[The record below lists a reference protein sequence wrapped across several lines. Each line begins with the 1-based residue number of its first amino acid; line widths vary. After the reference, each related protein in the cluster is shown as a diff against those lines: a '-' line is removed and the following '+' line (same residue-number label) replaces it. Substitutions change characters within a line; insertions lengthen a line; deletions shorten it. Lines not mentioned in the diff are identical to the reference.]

1 MKKFIYLSC
10 IALAVSFTSI
20 SCSSSD
26 DTNESNPQNNTNGNL
41 TIQIKSGQNAGT
53 TLQGQ
58 GLGLGTAIGSK
69 ADLSGYVRYMIMGGY
84 QNVSLSSNLSSLNGV
99 INDDN
104 NNILMFTNSGLSRTY
119 QPIPNQVQF
128 TITNYQETQ
137 ELNQV
142 GQTIIKGKLNF
153 SGKFRSL
160 DVMNNSSVIEES
172 VDVEGTLTF

>member
-1 MKKFIYLSC
+1 
-10 IALAVSFTSI
+10 
-20 SCSSSD
+20 
-26 DTNESNPQNNTNGNL
+26 
-41 TIQIKSGQNAGT
+41 
-53 TLQGQ
+53 
-58 GLGLGTAIGSK
+58 
-69 ADLSGYVRYMIMGGY
+69 MGGY

-119 QPIPNQVQF
+119 QPISNQVQF

>member
-58 GLGLGTAIGSK
+58 GLGTAIGSK